1 MKRGQIDPVLGT
13 TEGKLRTMLKSALR
27 PLWRA
32 TSRKT
37 YINSVRYKATNP
49 QTGRLW
55 NVVDC
60 VGCGRVM
67 GVSEKERRPLASG
80 GFSKKERSVF
90 EGDHCNGIT
99 PLADIRQ
106 TLGNHFHDMIY
117 GDMQI
122 LCYACHKE
130 RTAKQSEKKHK
141 SAKKKLASTQT
152 PTKH

>member
-27 PLWRA
+27 PCWRN
-32 TSRKT
+32 TSRKQFLNRIRT
-37 YINSVRYKATNP
+37 RSVNPSTGKMRYVVTCVECGKEMG
-49 QTGRLW
+49 QT
-55 NVVDC
+55 
-60 VGCGRVM
+60 
-67 GVSEKERRPLASG
+67 EKERRV
-80 GFSKKERSVF
+80 KKDGNLEKRPKSVY
-90 EGDHCNGIT
+90 EVHHVDGIT
-99 PLADIRQ
+99 PLTDIRQ

-152 PTKH
+152 TTKH